1 MWACS
6 LQVLMLAG
14 HGFSG
19 TLPSSWTSLQ
29 QLRVLDLSHNS
40 LTGSL
45 PSWYVSMW
53 QLAIL
58 KVHGNQLV
66 PSTGGPEFYEH
77 LLGDGSQLQCLC
89 VAGNAGVLVDAA
101 AAARLQNKAVQRLP
115 QVPLVID
122 SPDNSTCDPTRW
134 K

>member
-1 MWACS
+1 
-6 LQVLMLAG
+6 MLAG
-14 HGFSG
+14 HGLSG
-19 TLPSSWTSLQ
+19 TLPSSWTRLQ
-29 QLRVLDLSHNS
+29 QLRVLDLSRNS

-45 PSWYVSMW
+45 PSWYVSMR

-77 LLGDGSQLQCLC
+77 LLERGYPLQCLC
-89 VAGNAGVLVDAA
+89 VADNAGVLVDAA
-101 AAARLQNKAVQRLP
+101 AATRLQDEAAQRVP
-115 QVPLVID
+115 TVPLVID
-122 SPDNSTCDPTRW
+122 SPDNSTCGPMRW